1 LFFILSPELS
11 KFEFVSR
18 VYRRPKFLTV
28 LHKIREAMSR
38 EADYD
43 VDLFAE
49 MVRSGAQP
57 GHGPK
62 RNIRGFV
69 KRAPRNDETE
79 APEINQRKRASS

>member
-1 LFFILSPELS
+1 M
-11 KFEFVSR
+11 
-18 VYRRPKFLTV
+18 YRRPKFLTV

-49 MVRSGAQP
+49 MVRAGRQPQYGA
-57 GHGPK
+57 K

-69 KRAPRNDETE
+69 KRAPLNDEDE
-79 APEINQRKRASS
+79 IDAPEIKQNRRTGS

>member
-1 LFFILSPELS
+1 M
-11 KFEFVSR
+11 
-18 VYRRPKFLTV
+18 YRRPKFLTV

-49 MVRSGAQP
+49 MVRGGAQP
-57 GHGPK
+57 AHGPR

-69 KRAPRNDETE
+69 KHAPRNEDTE
-79 APEINQRKRASS
+79 IDNVEIKERHRASS

>member
-1 LFFILSPELS
+1 M
-11 KFEFVSR
+11 
-18 VYRRPKFLTV
+18 YRRPKFLTV

-49 MVRSGAQP
+49 MVRAGGQP
-57 GHGPK
+57 QYGPR

-69 KRAPRNDETE
+69 KRAPLNDEGE
-79 APEINQRKRASS
+79 IDAPEIKQNRRTGS